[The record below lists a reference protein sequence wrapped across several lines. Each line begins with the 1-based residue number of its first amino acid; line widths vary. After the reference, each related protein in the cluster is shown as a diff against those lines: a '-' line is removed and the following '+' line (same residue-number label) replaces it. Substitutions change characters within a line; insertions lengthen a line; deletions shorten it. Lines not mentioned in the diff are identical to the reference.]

1 MYERMVISVYLT
13 NRSVFYMNILVIG
26 CGKLGARLANT
37 LCHHGHDVSIVD
49 KDEEAFEQ
57 LDEDF
62 DGMTVV
68 GMPMDMSVLRN
79 AGVESCDAVAVVT
92 SDDNLNITVSQIV
105 KEFFYVDNVVARIT
119 DPVREDVFH
128 QFGLKTICQ
137 TNLACS
143 AIYSALVQEF
153 TEKHLHFYDNTVGV
167 NMREIDPIFVGRTV
181 ETIPMKTGETIMGV
195 LRETG
200 KLYLYDG
207 RQKIV
212 LNPKDKII
220 FARIND

>member
-1 MYERMVISVYLT
+1 
-13 NRSVFYMNILVIG
+13 MNILVIG
-26 CGKLGARLANT
+26 CGKLGSRLANI
-37 LCHHGHDVSIVD
+37 LNRQGHDVSIVD
-49 KDEEAFEQ
+49 KDESKFEQ
-57 LDEDF
+57 LDDDF

-68 GMPMDMSVLRN
+68 GVPMDMNVLRN

-92 SDDNLNITVSQIV
+92 PDDNLNITVSQIV

-119 DPVREDVFH
+119 DPAREDVFH

-137 TNLACS
+137 TNLAS
-143 AIYSALVQEF
+143 GAMYSALVEEF
-153 TEKHLHFYDNTVGV
+153 TEKQLHFMENTVGINV
-167 NMREIDPIFVGRTV
+167 REVDSILVGRNV
-181 ETIPMKTGETIMGV
+181 ENIPMKNGETIVGI
-195 LRETG
+195 LRESG

>member
-1 MYERMVISVYLT
+1 
-13 NRSVFYMNILVIG
+13 MNILVIG

-37 LCHHGHDVSIVD
+37 LCYHGHDVSIVD
-49 KDEEAFEQ
+49 RDEDAFEQ
-57 LDEDF
+57 LDDDF

-68 GMPMDMSVLRN
+68 GMPMDMNVLRN

-92 SDDNLNITVSQIV
+92 ADDNLNITVSQIV
-105 KEFFYVDNVVARIT
+105 KEFFYVENVVARIT

-137 TNLACS
+137 TNLACG
-143 AIYSALVQEF
+143 ALYSALVNEF
-153 TEKHLHFYDNTVGV
+153 TEKQLHFGDNTVGIIV
-167 NMREIDPIFVGRTV
+167 KEVDPILVGRTV
-181 ETIPMKTGETIMGV
+181 DAVPMKAVETIMGV
-195 LRETG
+195 LRENG

-220 FARIND
+220 LTRIRD

>member
-1 MYERMVISVYLT
+1 
-13 NRSVFYMNILVIG
+13 MNILVIG
-26 CGKLGARLANT
+26 CGKLGSRLANT

-49 KDEEAFEQ
+49 RDEDSFSQ
-57 LDEDF
+57 LDDDF

-68 GMPMDMSVLRN
+68 GFPMDMDVLRN

-92 SDDNLNITVSQIV
+92 SNDNLNITVSQIV

-137 TNLACS
+137 TNIACG

-153 TEKHLHFYDNTVGV
+153 TENQLHFYDNTVSI
-167 NMREIDPIFVGRTV
+167 NLREIDPVFIGRTI
-181 ETIPMKTGETIMGV
+181 ETIPMKTGEAIMGV

-220 FARIND
+220 FTRIDD

>member
-1 MYERMVISVYLT
+1 
-13 NRSVFYMNILVIG
+13 MNILVIG
-26 CGKLGARLANT
+26 CGKLGSRLANV

-49 KDEEAFEQ
+49 KNESAFDQ
-57 LDEDF
+57 LDDDF

-68 GMPMDMSVLRN
+68 GMPMDMNVLRN

-105 KEFFYVDNVVARIT
+105 KEFFYVENVVARIT

-137 TNLACS
+137 TNLACN

-153 TEKHLHFYDNTVGV
+153 AEKQLHFFDNTVGV
-167 NMREIDPIFVGRTV
+167 NVREVDPILVGRTV
-181 ETIPMKTGETIMGV
+181 ETIPMKTGETIMGI

-220 FARIND
+220 YARIND

>member
-1 MYERMVISVYLT
+1 
-13 NRSVFYMNILVIG
+13 MNILVIG
-26 CGKLGARLANT
+26 CGRLGSRLANT

-49 KDEEAFEQ
+49 RDEDSFLQ
-57 LDEDF
+57 LDDDF

-68 GMPMDMSVLRN
+68 GFPMDMDVLRN

-92 SDDNLNITVSQIV
+92 SNDNLNITVSQIV

-137 TNLACS
+137 TNIACG

-153 TEKHLHFYDNTVGV
+153 TEHQLHFYDNTVSI
-167 NMREIDPIFVGRTV
+167 NLREIDPVFIGRTI
-181 ETIPMKTGETIMGV
+181 ETIPMKTGEAIMGV

-220 FARIND
+220 FTRIDD

>member
-1 MYERMVISVYLT
+1 
-13 NRSVFYMNILVIG
+13 MNILVIG
-26 CGKLGARLANT
+26 CGKLGSRLANV
-37 LCHHGHDVSIVD
+37 LNRQGHDVSVVD
-49 KDEEAFEQ
+49 NDEAKFEQ

-68 GMPMDMSVLRN
+68 GVPLDMSVLRN

-92 SDDNLNITVSQIV
+92 HDDNLNITVSQIV

-119 DPVREDVFH
+119 DPAREDVFH
-128 QFGLKTICQ
+128 HFGLKTVCQ

-153 TEKHLHFYDNTVGV
+153 TEQQLNFMENTVGINV
-167 NMREIDPIFVGRTV
+167 REVDSILVGRDV
-181 ETIPMKTGETIMGV
+181 ENIPMKNGETIVGI
-195 LRETG
+195 LRESG

-207 RQKIV
+207 RQKII